1 MEKVNIILV
10 GFGRVGRAF
19 FDLVKEKYDY
29 CRKNYDLYLELRG
42 ILRKKGTILLTS
54 TRKILSP
61 AYFATEDLDNLADW
75 VSAITLDDLLEE
87 FDKGVVVD
95 CTPTNI
101 ITGEPSYS
109 VMKKA
114 LEKGWHVVTASKGA
128 LVLKSAELRELAR
141 SKNLMIKASGA
152 TAAALPTLDVGLY
165 ALAGAEILAI
175 EGILNGTCNYILTRM
190 AEGLTYKKALEEA
203 QHKGIAEPNP
213 SYDVEGWDTAVKMVL
228 IANQV
233 LGADIKLSEVT
244 VRGIKGINKEVVEKA
259 QRLGK
264 TLKLFGKCYRESYDL
279 PWKVEVGLALLDYN
293 HPLSRVN
300 GSNKGI
306 IFYTDTMGW
315 ISVTGGKSDPRGAAA
330 ALLKDIINI
339 YRKSQ

>member
-29 CRKNYDLYLELRG
+29 CRRKYDLHLELRS
-42 ILRKKGTILLTS
+42 IIRKKGTILLSS
-54 TRKILSP
+54 TKKILSP

-75 VSAITLDDLLEE
+75 VSAITLNDLLEE

-101 ITGEPSYS
+101 VTGEPSYTVIKNS
-109 VMKKA
+109 

-128 LVLKSAELRELAR
+128 LVLKSGELRELAL
-141 SKNLMIKASGA
+141 SKNLLIKASGA
-152 TAAALPTLDVGLY
+152 TAAALPTLDVGLIS
-165 ALAGAEILAI
+165 LAGAEILAI

-203 QHKGIAEPNP
+203 QHKGIAEPDP

-233 LGADIKLSEVT
+233 LGTDIKLSEVT

-259 QRLGK
+259 LRLGK
-264 TLKLFGKCYRESYDL
+264 ILKLFGKCYRENYES
-279 PWKVEVGLALLDYN
+279 PWKVEVGLALLDQN

-315 ISVTGGKSDPRGAAA
+315 ISVIGGKSDPRGAAA

-339 YRKSQ
+339 YRKYQ